1 MNKTTLVIAFLVA
14 AVLAGLFVRF
24 GAMGSPLPSSKE
36 SFMQK
41 SVGAPVNGGG
51 IGPYDG
57 VSVDGGIS
65 GWASTETSSA
75 SPLNASPLPSQA
87 EDGNKLMFLVGNKVD
102 SSCCPAAFNTDTGC
116 VCLTEENK
124 NFMASRAGNRA

>member
-1 MNKTTLVIAFLVA
+1 MNKTNLVFAFLVA

-24 GAMGSPLPSSKE
+24 GPGSPAPASAE
-36 SFMQK
+36 HFMQK
-41 SVGAPVNGGG
+41 SVGAPVSGGG

-57 VSVDGGIS
+57 VSTSGIS
-65 GWASTETSSA
+65 GWASTEPHSA
-75 SPLNASPLPSQA
+75 APVGASPLPSQA
-87 EDGNKLMFLVGNKVD
+87 EDGKLMFLVGNKVD

-124 NFMASRAGNRA
+124 NFMGSRAGNRA